1 MVSDAATLLAD
12 EREIGRLISNYARGC
27 DTRNG
32 ELFAAQFTEDGV
44 LELATRETVGQHR
57 LSKIPSMLDQYHLTY
72 HMVHNVL
79 IDVTGDTATGEVYSA
94 SHHLNPIQREMFSD
108 RVMYITYRDNY
119 ARTGEGW
126 KIARRLVD
134 VQFIEYKTVSSPE

>member
-1 MVSDAATLLAD
+1 MSESNTALAD
-12 EREIGRLISNYARGC
+12 EREIARLIANYAKGC

-32 ELFAAQFTEDGV
+32 ELFAAQFIEEGV
-44 LELATRETVGQHR
+44 LELAGRETVGRHR
-57 LSKIPSMLDQYHLTY
+57 LAKIPDMLKAYQLTY

-94 SHHLNPIQREMFSD
+94 SHHLRPIEKASLSD

-119 ARTGEGW
+119 VRTGGGW

-134 VQFIEYKTVSSPE
+134 VHFI

>member
-1 MVSDAATLLAD
+1 VSEASTLLAD

-44 LELATRETVGQHR
+44 LELAGRETVGRQR
-57 LSKIPSMLDQYHLTY
+57 LAKIPEMLNTYQLTY
-72 HMVHNVL
+72 HSVHNVL
-79 IDVTGDTATGEVYSA
+79 IDVEGDTATTEVYSA
-94 SHHLNPIQREMFSD
+94 SHHLRPIEKTALSD
-108 RVMYITYRDNY
+108 RVMYITYRDNCV
-119 ARTGEGW
+119 RTGEGW

-134 VQFIEYKTVSSPE
+134 VQFIEYKTVNSPD

>member
-119 ARTGEGW
+119 VRTGQGW

-134 VQFIEYKTVSSPE
+134 VQFIEYKTVRGPD

>member
-57 LSKIPSMLDQYHLTY
+57 LSKRPSMLDQYHLTY

-119 ARTGEGW
+119 VRTGQGW

-134 VQFIEYKTVSSPE
+134 VQFIEYKTVRGPD